1 MNHSTAVSTQ
11 LVNQSSDSASA
22 DRHTGGGAP
31 WSVPTGSMAA
41 RHLTPGTNRGV
52 VNTTRLTTSLHWLA
66 ATTQHVDTMTC
77 VGFISDV
84 LGYGPEVRP
93 TGLSGYTAT
102 FKWFGG
108 IRILDNEQRPD
119 MGVMLLA
126 DGDTCDHHGFDQLAY
141 IYQALQMTATR
152 LDLAADHC
160 RFTPSALRRLWL
172 ADRVSTVCKPM
183 RDALSPRKAHRTHSW
198 RSSPTGDTFYMGSRE
213 STQFAR
219 CYNSRGFTRFEMELK
234 QERAAQ
240 TMTALCEGSPLSS
253 TLGAAIAQFV
263 KFVDL
268 DDTNRSRC
276 TVLPF
281 WQNLLDTLNDSGAV
295 TRLDPRPDPT
305 PESLIQYIEHQVA
318 PSLAV
323 YEIIMGKQDNYDD
336 IRRDLR
342 RKGLDRC
349 KPKHHALIS
358 QAGGWLSSVNP
369 ELYNPLPQLPHHA

>member
-1 MNHSTAVSTQ
+1 MLFQYV
-11 LVNQSSDSASA
+11 
-22 DRHTGGGAP
+22 GP
-31 WSVPTGSMAA
+31 PIPTP
-41 RHLTPGTNRGV
+41 TTNRGV
-52 VNTTRLTTSLHWLA
+52 VNTKPLTTSLHWLT
-66 ATTQHVDTMTC
+66 ATTQYVDTMTC
-77 VGFISDV
+77 VGFISGV

-93 TGLSGYTAT
+93 TGQHGYTAT

-108 IRILDNEQRPD
+108 LRLFDNESRPE

-126 DGDTCDHHGFDQLAY
+126 DGETCDHHGFAQIAD

-152 LDLAADHC
+152 IDLAADHC

-198 RSSPTGDTFYMGSRE
+198 RSSPTGDTFYMGSRQ

-268 DDTNRSRC
+268 DDTNRHRC

-281 WQNLLDTLNDSGAV
+281 WKKFLDALDNSGAI
-295 TRLDPRPDPT
+295 TRLDPRPAPT
-305 PESLIQYIEHQVA
+305 PERLINYIEHQVA

-323 YEIIMGKQDNYDD
+323 YEIIMGKTDNYDD
-336 IRRDLR
+336 VRRDLR
-342 RKGLDRC
+342 RKGLEGC
-349 KPKHHALIS
+349 KSKHHALIS

-369 ELYNPLPQLPHHA
+369 ELYNPLPQLSRNA

>member
-1 MNHSTAVSTQ
+1 V
-11 LVNQSSDSASA
+11 
-22 DRHTGGGAP
+22 
-31 WSVPTGSMAA
+31 
-41 RHLTPGTNRGV
+41 
-52 VNTTRLTTSLHWLA
+52 TTSLHWLA
-66 ATTQHVDTMTC
+66 ATTQYVDIMTC
-77 VGFISDV
+77 VGFISDC
-84 LGYGPEVRP
+84 LGYGPEVLP
-93 TGLSGYTAT
+93 TGQNGYTAT

-108 IRILDNEQRPD
+108 LRLFDNDQRPE

-183 RDALSPRKAHRTHSW
+183 NDALSHRKEHRTCSW
-198 RSSPTGDTFYMGSRE
+198 HSSPTGDTFYMGSRQ
-213 STQFAR
+213 STQMAR

-268 DDTNRSRC
+268 DDTNRHRC

-281 WQNLLDTLNDSGAV
+281 WQKFLEALDNSGAV

-305 PESLIQYIEHQVA
+305 PEGLINYIEHQVA

-323 YEIIMGKQDNYDD
+323 YEIIMGKTDNYDD
-336 IRRDLR
+336 VRRDLR
-342 RKGLDRC
+342 RKGLEGC
-349 KPKHHALIS
+349 KSKHHALIK
-358 QAGGWLSSVNP
+358 QAGGWLSQHDEPQYLKV
-369 ELYNPLPQLPHHA
+369 EPLSMLEKNNLLRHA

>member
-1 MNHSTAVSTQ
+1 MSPQTDVQPDT
-11 LVNQSSDSASA
+11 SD
-22 DRHTGGGAP
+22 
-31 WSVPTGSMAA
+31 
-41 RHLTPGTNRGV
+41 TPATNRGV
-52 VNTTRLTTSLHWLA
+52 VNTKPLTTSLHWLS
-66 ATTQHVDTMTC
+66 ATTQYVDTTTC
-77 VGFISDV
+77 VGFISDF

-93 TGLSGYTAT
+93 TGQSGYTAS

-108 IRILDNEQRPD
+108 IRILDNKQRPE

-152 LDLAADHC
+152 LDLAADGC

-183 RDALSPRKAHRTHSW
+183 KDALISRQHHRTCDW
-198 RSSPTGDTFYMGSRE
+198 RSSPTGDTFYMGSRQ

-263 KFVDL
+263 KFVDP
-268 DDTNRSRC
+268 DDTNRARC

-281 WQNLLDTLNDSGAV
+281 WKKFLGTLSSSGAV
-295 TRLDPRPDPT
+295 TRLDPRPDST

-323 YEIIMGKQDNYDD
+323 YEIIMGKRDDYDD
-336 IRRDLR
+336 VRRDLR
-342 RKGLDRC
+342 RKGLERC
-349 KPKHHALIS
+349 KPKHHAMVK
-358 QAGGWLSSVNP
+358 QFGGWLALVTPRLAPTQLAGSSI
-369 ELYNPLPQLPHHA
+369 

>member
-1 MNHSTAVSTQ
+1 MNSSTAVPAQ
-11 LVNQSSDSASA
+11 LVNQSSNSASA
-22 DRHTGGGAP
+22 DRRTGGGAP
-31 WSVPTGSMAA
+31 WSVPAESLAA

-52 VNTTRLTTSLHWLA
+52 VNTKPLTTSLHWLA
-66 ATTQHVDTMTC
+66 ATTQYVDTMTC

-93 TGLSGYTAT
+93 TGQHGYTAT

-108 IRILDNEQRPD
+108 IRILDNEQRPE

-126 DGDTCDHHGFDQLAY
+126 DGDTCDHHGFDQLAH

-152 LDLAADHC
+152 VDLAADHC

-183 RDALSPRKAHRTHSW
+183 KDALSPRQHHRTHSW
-198 RSSPTGDTFYMGSRE
+198 RSSPTGDTFYMGSRQ

-219 CYNSRGFTRFEMELK
+219 CYNMRGFTRFEMELK

-240 TMTALCEGSPLSS
+240 TMTALCEGFPLSS
-253 TLGAAIAQFV
+253 ILGGAIAQFV

-268 DDTNRSRC
+268 DDTNRHRC

-281 WQNLLDTLNDSGAV
+281 WKKFLDALDNFGTI
-295 TRLDPRPDPT
+295 TRLDPRPAPT
-305 PESLIQYIEHQVA
+305 PERLINYIEHQVA

-323 YEIIMGKQDNYDD
+323 YEIIMGKTDNYDD
-336 IRRDLR
+336 VRRDLR
-342 RKGLDRC
+342 RKGLEGC
-349 KPKHHALIS
+349 KSKHHALIS

-369 ELYNPLPQLPHHA
+369 ELHNPLPVLHRA

>member
-1 MNHSTAVSTQ
+1 MNVERSERGAVAGGGGRGSCLLSPVSAEREAVS
-11 LVNQSSDSASA
+11 
-22 DRHTGGGAP
+22 REHTHA
-31 WSVPTGSMAA
+31 
-41 RHLTPGTNRGV
+41 TNRWV
-52 VNTTRLTTSLHWLA
+52 VNTTPLTTSLHWLS
-66 ATTQHVDTMTC
+66 ATTQYVDTMTC

-93 TGLSGYTAT
+93 TGKHGYTAT

-108 IRILDNEQRPD
+108 LRLFDNESRPE

-126 DGDTCDHHGFDQLAY
+126 DGETCDHHGFDQLAH

-183 RDALSPRKAHRTHSW
+183 KDALSSRKAHRTHSW
-198 RSSPTGDTFYMGSRE
+198 HSSPTGDTFYMGSRQ

-219 CYNSRGFTRFEMELK
+219 CYNMRGFTRFEMELK

-268 DDTNRSRC
+268 DDTNRHRC

-281 WQNLLDTLNDSGAV
+281 WKKFLDALDNSGAI

-305 PESLIQYIEHQVA
+305 PERLKGWIESQVA

-323 YEIIMGKQDNYDD
+323 YETLFGKRDD
-336 IRRDLR
+336 FDDVRRNLR
-342 RKGLDRC
+342 KIGLQNA
-349 KPKHHALIS
+349 KPHHKALIV
-358 QAGGWLSSVNP
+358 AGGGWLSSVNP

>member
-1 MNHSTAVSTQ
+1 MNHSTAVPAQ
-11 LVNQSSDSASA
+11 LVNQSSNSASA
-22 DRHTGGGAP
+22 NRRTGGGAP

-52 VNTTRLTTSLHWLA
+52 VNTTPLTTSLHWLA

-126 DGDTCDHHGFDQLAY
+126 DGETCDHHGFDQLAY

-183 RDALSPRKAHRTHSW
+183 KDALGPRQHHRTCKW
-198 RSSPTGDTFYMGSRE
+198 DSSPTGDTFYMGSRK

-240 TMTALCEGSPLSS
+240 TMTALCEASPLSS

-268 DDTNRSRC
+268 DDTNRHRC

-281 WQNLLDTLNDSGAV
+281 WQKFLDALDNSGAI

-305 PESLIQYIEHQVA
+305 PERLINYIEHQVA

-323 YEIIMGKQDNYDD
+323 YEIIMGKTDNYDD
-336 IRRDLR
+336 VRRDLR
-342 RKGLDRC
+342 RKGLEGC
-349 KPKHHALIS
+349 KSKHHALIS